1 MQEEVIQALAFS
13 APALSAFSC
22 LVIMMLDA
30 FHSNKNRQERELR
43 LYLSLTY
50 LVATLCWTG
59 LVLQVTN
66 HNVFV
71 HYQTLFLF
79 TLMMDQVLIYR
90 FVYTITATTEQRC
103 RFCWLHFV
111 FPALLTSISAV
122 SALTI
127 PFEQRMA
134 VIYNT
139 GENVGN
145 VWFGLLYSLSGIVF
159 IVYNILYP
167 VFGLLRI
174 RRYRRSVV
182 DYSADAQ
189 RTSLSWLSIMLALTL
204 ITIPVPLAGMLL
216 CMDVFNNFW
225 SSMQGVLPTF
235 FIYPILCY
243 NLLSDNYVIMSPD
256 DDCLPSDKA
265 ALIDPKQFSKY
276 MRDKKPYLNPKL
288 RITDICRGLGTNR
301 TYLSEFINKKYGM
314 NFSRFINCCRLEELE
329 RLRTSLPDKK
339 YSNMDLVLMAGFSSY
354 RSYLNVKNKED
365 DARLLKVF

>member
-1 MQEEVIQALAFS
+1 
-13 APALSAFSC
+13 
-22 LVIMMLDA
+22 MLFDA
-30 FHSNKNRQERELR
+30 FHSNKNRQERQLR

-66 HNVFV
+66 HNAFV

-90 FVYTITATTEQRC
+90 FVHVITATEQRKPFS
-103 RFCWLHFV
+103 RLHFV
-111 FPALLTSISAV
+111 LPLVLTAISAV

-134 VIYNT
+134 VIYSAD
-139 GENVGN
+139 GSVGN
-145 VWFGLLYSLSGIVF
+145 VWFGTLYSLTGIIF

-167 VFGLLRI
+167 VLGLLRI
-174 RRYRRSVV
+174 RRYRRSIV

-189 RTSLSWLSIMLALTL
+189 RTSLDWLSIMLALTL

-235 FIYPILCY
+235 FVYPILCY

-256 DDCLPSDKA
+256 DESLPDKA
-265 ALIDPKQFSKY
+265 VRIDPKQFSKY
-276 MRDKKPYLNPKL
+276 MSDKKPYLNPKL
-288 RITDICRGLGTNR
+288 RVTDMCRGLGTNR
-301 TYLSEFINKKYGM
+301 SYLSEFINKKYGM
-314 NFSRFINCCRLEELE
+314 NFSRFINRCRLEELE
-329 RLRTSLPDKK
+329 RLRTSSPDKK
-339 YSNMDLVLMAGFSSY
+339 CSNMDLVLMAGFGSY
-354 RSYLNVKNKED
+354 RSYLQVKEKED
-365 DARLLKVF
+365 EALLLKVF